1 MAAKTHVL
9 PDRLAPALRVWFVGT
24 AAGPMSAALGA
35 YYAHPGNRFWRTLH
49 EIGLTERLLAP
60 EEFQSLPEVGIGFTD
75 VCKSE
80 SGRDSALSKDALDPA
95 AVLRKI
101 VKFQPRFLAC
111 TSKTAGELVMDRAC
125 SYGLQDERIGATSVF
140 VLPSTSG
147 AAVRYWDIAPWRA
160 LAKAAQTENG

>member
-1 MAAKTHVL
+1 MPVL
-9 PDRLAPALRVWFVGT
+9 PDLLRPGLDIVFCGMAP
-24 AAGPMSAALGA
+24 SAESARRRA

-49 EIGLTERLLAP
+49 EVGLTERLLAP
-60 EEFQSLPEVGIGFTD
+60 EEFILLPDSGIGFTD

-80 SGRDSALSKDALDPA
+80 SGRDSELSKEALDPD
-95 AVLRKI
+95 AVRRKI

-111 TSKTAGELVMDRAC
+111 TSKTAGQLVMGHPC
-125 SYGLQDERIGATSVF
+125 SYGLQDERLGTTSVF

-160 LAKAAQTENG
+160 LAKEARR